1 MSVRFSEHGN
11 SPALF
16 ETLLASGSSPA
27 RRSDVLIL
35 STVAAIHV
43 AIVAFALWLSP
54 GALPESGLLGVTTP
68 AMILAEEYWA
78 APNLAE
84 TPKVGA
90 AVRQPARRRRDLR
103 PAGVPALAALPLPKL
118 DKVAEAITSS
128 ALDWID
134 QAEEELKHAT
144 EALAAA
150 ADFSA
155 PGNGDDS
162 VDVARAPLTL
172 DRLKIGPTT
181 THYTVA
187 PELLNR
193 DEIVNLLNQRYPN
206 ELRMLGRGG
215 LTTLWLLIDQDGKAR
230 KALVFASSGHEGFD
244 AAALDAV
251 SVMKFSPAQNNG
263 RTTPVWVQL
272 PVRFQ
277 VARTY

>member
-1 MSVRFSEHGN
+1 MSVLFSEPGN

-43 AIVAFALWLSP
+43 AIVALVLWLSP
-54 GALPESGLLGVTTP
+54 AALPVSGLLGVTTP
-68 AMILAEEYWA
+68 ALILTEEYWA

-84 TPKVGA
+84 TPKVGP
-90 AVRQPARRRRDLR
+90 AVRQPARRRRDIR
-103 PAGVPALAALPLPKL
+103 PARAPALAALPLP
-118 DKVAEAITSS
+118 DVQKVAEAITTS
-128 ALDWID
+128 ALDWLD

-155 PGNGDDS
+155 PGIGDDS
-162 VDVARAPLTL
+162 VEVASAPLTL
-172 DRLKIGPTT
+172 DQLKIGPTA

-193 DEIVNLLNQRYPN
+193 DEIVNMLNQRYPN

-230 KALVFASSGHEGFD
+230 KALVHASSGHVGFD

-251 SVMKFSPAQNNG
+251 SVMKFRPAQNNG

-277 VARTY
+277 VARAY

>member
-1 MSVRFSEHGN
+1 M
-11 SPALF
+11 
-16 ETLLASGSSPA
+16 
-27 RRSDVLIL
+27 
-35 STVAAIHV
+35 HV
-43 AIVAFALWLSP
+43 APVTEEQFEAVLPLIADYQRFYGSDPDPVRNAAFFRRFLEPSD
-54 GALPESGLLGVTTP
+54 EGLLLGAWEQGELLGHACLYWTFSSVS
-68 AMILAEEYWA
+68 AEEVVLL
-78 APNLAE
+78 NDLFVRE
-84 TPKVGA
+84 QHRGSGVG
-90 AVRQPARRRRDLR
+90 RTL
-103 PAGVPALAALPLPKL
+103 
-118 DKVAEAITSS
+118 
-128 ALDWID
+128 ID
-134 QAEEELKHAT
+134 AT
-144 EALAAA
+144 
-150 ADFSA
+150 
-155 PGNGDDS
+155 

-215 LTTLWLLIDQDGKAR
+215 LTTLWLLIDQDGNAR

>member
-1 MSVRFSEHGN
+1 MSVLFSDHRN

-27 RRSDVLIL
+27 HRSDVLIL
-35 STVAAIHV
+35 SSVAVMHAAFV
-43 AIVAFALWLSP
+43 ALVLWLSP
-54 GALPESGLLGVTTP
+54 APLPISGLLGVTTP
-68 AMILAEEYWA
+68 ALILAEEYWA

-84 TPKVGA
+84 TPKIGP
-90 AVRQPARRRRDLR
+90 AVREPARRRRELR
-103 PAGVPALAALPLPKL
+103 PGRAPALAALPLPEL

-128 ALDWID
+128 TLDWVD
-134 QAEEELKHAT
+134 KAEDELKHAAD
-144 EALAAA
+144 ALAAA

-155 PGNGDDS
+155 PGIGDDS
-162 VDVARAPLTL
+162 VEVARAPLSL
-172 DRLKIGPTT
+172 DQLKVGPTA

-193 DEIVNLLNQRYPN
+193 DEIVNMLNQRYPN

-230 KALVFASSGHEGFD
+230 KALVHASSGHEGFD

-263 RTTPVWVQL
+263 RKTPVWVQL

-277 VARTY
+277 VARAY